1 MFFLKKDNILLKI
14 KEVKKEFRNITWSN
28 GKEITQTILIVFV
41 LIFIASIF
49 LWIIDSLLVYIIA
62 KLI

>member
-14 KEVKKEFRNITWSN
+14 KEIKKEIRNISWSD
-28 GKEITQTILIVFV
+28 GKEITQTILIIFV
-41 LIFIASIF
+41 LIFITSVF